1 MKEIRLEKLKSKKPT
16 NKTRITAFL
25 ILFLLIG
32 LVFYTIKKYGQ
43 GFLTFLIFILLL
55 LIPVFIIFEEDIV
68 SIFGYKYEKKPNKIK
83 TKKKTKSKS
92 YKMLTSKTAKQIITI
107 SLVIL
112 SIIVSIVLLHKSRK
126 LDQSIPVN
134 KRKILLFLII
144 SQLLMIN
151 SGTLAMVYL

>member
-68 SIFGYKYEKKPNKIK
+68 SIFGYKYEKNPNKIK
-83 TKKKTKSKS
+83 TKKNTKSKS
-92 YKMLTSKTAKQIITI
+92 YKILTSKTAKQIITI

-151 SGTLAMVYL
+151 SGTLAMLYL